1 MSAVLVVDWGASS
14 IRVARVTAPDG
25 GPMKAQ
31 IVHRHHHRPV
41 RDEHG
46 SLRWDWDRLM
56 AETDRGLAVGLAM
69 GPVESIGVDSW
80 GVDYGLLD
88 ARGTL
93 VGMPFS
99 YRDARTDG
107 WRTTL
112 DRIGADVLYVITGVQ
127 AMPFN
132 TIFQLACHRDDELRR
147 AATVLM
153 LPDLIVY
160 ELCGHVAT
168 ERTAAGTSGL
178 LDLATGSWSQ
188 QLSAAIGL
196 APSLLAPIAEPGTLA
211 GTWRGIPVRLVGS
224 HDTASAV
231 VGGGR
236 PDRVFVSAG
245 TWYLVG
251 MERATPDL
259 SPAAQAANFTNEQS
273 TYGGVRFLRNV
284 AGGWLLDECAR
295 SWGPGS
301 LASLADEVAQEP
313 VDVPIFDATDDA
325 LVAPADMPATVCRL
339 AGLAGSASRATV
351 VRCVV
356 ESTAATVATIADRLD
371 ATGVAGIDLFG
382 GGARSAVFVDALRRR
397 SGREVAIGHPEA
409 TVVGN
414 ALTQFVASGRFRTL
428 ADARAHVPAGD

>member
-14 IRVARVTAPDG
+14 IRVARVTAPAA
-25 GPMKAQ
+25 GPMQVQ
-31 IVHRHHHRPV
+31 IVHRHRHRPV

-56 AETDRGLAVGLAM
+56 AETDRGLAAGVAL

-88 ARGTL
+88 SRGTL
-93 VGMPFS
+93 VGLPYS

-112 DRIGADVLYVITGVQ
+112 DRIGADALYGITGLQ

-132 TIFQLACHRDDELRR
+132 TVFQLACHRDDEMRR
-147 AATVLM
+147 AASLLM
-153 LPDLIVY
+153 LPDLIVH
-160 ELCGHVAT
+160 ELCGHVAA

-178 LDLATGSWSQ
+178 LDVRTGQWSQ
-188 QLSAAIGL
+188 QLCAAIGL
-196 APSLLAPIAEPGTLA
+196 SPSLLAPIAEPGTSA
-211 GTWRGIPVRLVGS
+211 GTWRGTPVRLVGS

-236 PDRVFVSAG
+236 TGRVFVSAG

-251 MERATPDL
+251 MERDAPDL
-259 SPAAQAANFTNEQS
+259 SPMARAANFTNEQS
-273 TYGGVRFLRNV
+273 TFGGVRFLRNV

-301 LASLADEVAQEP
+301 IEAIADEVAAEP
-313 VDVPIFDATDDA
+313 VDVPTFDATDDA
-325 LVAPADMPATVCRL
+325 LVAPADMPATVAHL
-339 AGLAGSASRATV
+339 AGLARSASRATV
-351 VRCVV
+351 VRCIV

-371 ATGVAGIDLFG
+371 PAGGAGIDLFG
-382 GGARSAVFVDALRRR
+382 GGARSSLFVDALHRR

-414 ALTQFVASGRFRTL
+414 AITQFVAAGRFCDL
-428 ADARAHVPAGD
+428 ADARAHVPAGE